1 MPARY
6 GGCAGK
12 AYHQYTESAGEEQV
26 FTNKVFLFFFFTE
39 TLYKYPEQEYRLV
52 AGPFFQYAETYLRLI
67 SSKVYGHPEPQ
78 YRGFA
83 GQIVRYSE

>member
-12 AYHQYTESAGEEQV
+12 AYHQYAESAGEEQV
-26 FTNKVFLFFFFTE
+26 FTNKVFLFFFTE
-39 TLYKYPEQEYRLV
+39 TFHKYPEQEYRLV
-52 AGPFFQYAETYLRLI
+52 AGPFFQYAETYLRI
-67 SSKVYGHPEPQ
+67 IASKVYGHAEPQ